1 MIDIFAWPLGKLLKF
16 VYDMTVAVGLDLNS
30 LSAYAIAII
39 ITTIIFKLLLL
50 PLTFKQMKSMKTMQ
64 EIQPKVQELQK
75 KYKNDPQTLNQ
86 KTMELYK
93 EHKANPLGGCFP
105 LLIQFPIIIAF
116 FRVMQMPIKYVFE
129 NNEAIYEGLNRG
141 FLWIKDIG
149 LAPSTMIDGVMN
161 GVSLGGYNIPILAIL
176 AAITTYLSSKMM
188 TAAQPAGQND
198 QAKSTQ
204 ATMNIVMPIFI
215 LWIGAKYPA
224 GLTLYWTISNLF
236 QIVQQYFTNR
246 SIGKIKEELN

>member
-16 VYDMTVAVGLDLNS
+16 VYDMMVNIGLDLPR
-30 LSAYAIAII
+30 LSAYSVAII

-50 PLTFKQMKSMKTMQ
+50 PLTLKQMKSMKNMQ
-64 EIQPKVQELQK
+64 EIQPKIQELNK

-93 EHKANPLGGCFP
+93 EHKVNPFGGCFP
-105 LLIQFPIIIAF
+105 LLIQFPIIIAY
-116 FRVMQMPIKYVFE
+116 FRVMQSPVPYVFSDQ
-129 NNEAIYEGLNRG
+129 AVYDGVLKG

-149 LAPSTMIDGVMN
+149 LAPSAMIDGVMN
-161 GVSLGGYNIPILAIL
+161 GVAIAGFNIPILAIL
-176 AAITTYLSSKMM
+176 AAITTYLQSKMM
-188 TAAQPAGQND
+188 TAAQPAADG

-204 ATMNIVMPIFI
+204 ATMNIMMPIFI
-215 LWIGAKYPA
+215 LWMGSKYAA

-236 QIVQQYFTNR
+236 QIVQQYLTNR
-246 SIGKIKEELN
+246 SIGKVKEELK

>member
-16 VYDMTVAVGLDLNS
+16 VFDMVDAAGLDS
-30 LSAYAIAII
+30 TILSAYALAII
-39 ITTIIFKLLLL
+39 ITTIIFKLILL
-50 PLTFKQMKSMKTMQ
+50 PLTLKQMKSMKNMQ

-93 EHKANPLGGCFP
+93 EHKVNPLGGCFP

-129 NNEAIYEGLNRG
+129 NNEAIYEGLNRS

-149 LAPSTMIDGVMN
+149 LAPSAMIDGVMN
-161 GVSLGGYNIPILAIL
+161 GVSLAGYNVPILAIL
-176 AAITTYLSSKMM
+176 AAVTTFLSSKMI
-188 TAAQPAGQND
+188 TAAQPAGQNA
-198 QAKSTQ
+198 QAQSTQ
-204 ATMNIVMPIFI
+204 NTMNIAMPIFI
-215 LWIGAKYPA
+215 LWIGSKYAA
-224 GLTLYWTISNLF
+224 GLTLYWTISNIF
-236 QIVQQYFTNR
+236 QIIQQYFTNR

>member
-1 MIDIFAWPLGKLLKF
+1 MIDIFALPLGKLLKF
-16 VYDMTVAVGLDLNS
+16 VYDMMVSIGLDLPI

-50 PLTFKQMKSMKTMQ
+50 PLTFKQMKSMKNMQ

-93 EHKANPLGGCFP
+93 EHKVNPFGGCFP
-105 LLIQFPIIIAF
+105 LLIQFPIIIAY
-116 FRVMQMPIKYVFE
+116 FRVMQSPVPYVFSE
-129 NNEAIYEGLNRG
+129 QATYDGILRG

-149 LAPSTMIDGVMN
+149 LGPGDMVGSLTN
-161 GVSLGGYNIPILAIL
+161 GVSIAGFSVPILAIL
-176 AAITTYLSSKMM
+176 AAATTFLSSKMM
-188 TAAQPAGQND
+188 SAAQPAGPNG
-198 QAKSTQ
+198 QAQSTQ
-204 ATMNIVMPIFI
+204 ATMNIIMPLFI

-246 SIGKIKEELN
+246 SVGKIKEEL